1 MSDFAFMRQVKLRRD
16 LAAPATGRGRRR
28 SYRSITAATL
38 AIVLSALAGGAFGHS
53 AMATEDRLPEH
64 YKTFA
69 AALSAIQSNY
79 AEPVESDRLVYS
91 AINGM
96 LQTLDPHSSFMDPRT
111 YAQMRERQEGR
122 YYGLGLTIVAVDGDI
137 TVVRVF
143 EGSPAYAKGI
153 RRGDVIARIENDD
166 AKGWTSDA
174 AVRRLKGPRGTFVK
188 IGIRRKGMDELIPM
202 EVMRDEITIPAVT
215 AHFMIDAQTG
225 YVRIDDFA
233 EHTEEELSDAL
244 ENMQAKGMKRL
255 VLDLRNNPGGQLDQA
270 IRMVNLFVK
279 RGSMIV
285 YTRGRVQNSD
295 QDYRAT
301 DDGDFQQIPMMVL
314 VNRNSASASEIV
326 AGALQDHDR
335 ALVIGETTFGKALV
349 QSVYRV
355 SQGAGLA
362 LTTAR
367 YFTPSGR
374 MIQRPWD
381 GSFDEYLTYTLKDQ
395 SERTHTADQLKYTA
409 AGRKVYSGGGIEP
422 DRRYDGPVEGFSPTP
437 FGRSLYTRQLFA
449 SYAEQF
455 TAEGDTRA
463 GAQGKNRKAVRRGF
477 AVDDAMMQDFKQFV
491 ASRKLLIDE
500 AAWTKDREFIR
511 GMLRYEIDVALFSA
525 ATARQR
531 LIADDPQA
539 QFALTLFPEAEKLL
553 ELQKTRTTARGE

>member
-1 MSDFAFMRQVKLRRD
+1 M
-16 LAAPATGRGRRR
+16 R
-28 SYRSITAATL
+28 SYRSVIAATL
-38 AIVLSALAGGAFGHS
+38 AIVLSALAGGVFGHS
-53 AMATEDRLPEH
+53 ALATEDRIPDH
-64 YKTFA
+64 YKSFT
-69 AALSAIQSNY
+69 AALSAIQAHY

-111 YAQMRERQEGR
+111 YAAMRERQEGR
-122 YYGLGLTIVAVDGDI
+122 YYGLGLTIVALDGDI

-143 EGSPAYAKGI
+143 EASPAYAKGI
-153 RRGDVIARIENDD
+153 RRGDVIARIEGED

-174 AVRRLKGPRGTFVK
+174 AVRRLKGPRGTFVQ
-188 IGIRRKGMDELIPM
+188 IGIRRKGMEELIPM

-215 AHFMIDAQTG
+215 AYFMLDGETG

-233 EHTEEELSDAL
+233 EHTEEELGAAL
-244 ENMQAKGMKRL
+244 QNMQKKGMKRL

-270 IRMVNLFVK
+270 IRMVNMFVR

-295 QDYRAT
+295 SDYRAT
-301 DDGDFQQIPMMVL
+301 KDGEFQSIPMVVM

-335 ALVIGETTFGKALV
+335 ALVVGETTFGKALV

-395 SERTHTADQLKYTA
+395 AEREHTPEQLKFTA
-409 AGRKVYSGGGIEP
+409 AGRKVYSGGDIEP
-422 DRRYDGPVEGFSPTP
+422 DHRFAGRVEGFTPTT
-437 FGRSLYTRQLFA
+437 FARSLYTRQLFA

-463 GAQGKNRKAVRRGF
+463 GAQGKNRKIVRPGF
-477 AVDDAMMQDFKQFV
+477 TVDEAMMADFKSFV
-491 ASRKLLIDE
+491 AGRRLTIDQ
-500 AAWTKDREFIR
+500 AAWAKDEEFIR
-511 GMLRYEIDVALFSA
+511 AMIRYEIDVALFSA

-553 ELQKTRTTARGE
+553 ELRKSSTTARVGR

>member
-1 MSDFAFMRQVKLRRD
+1 MRN
-16 LAAPATGRGRRR
+16 
-28 SYRSITAATL
+28 YRSLTAATL
-38 AIVLSALAGGAFGHS
+38 AIVLSALAGGVFGHS
-53 AMATEDRLPEH
+53 ALATEDSIPDH
-64 YKTFA
+64 YKTFT
-69 AALSAIQSNY
+69 AALSVIQANY
-79 AEPVESDRLVYS
+79 AEPVESDRLVYG

-122 YYGLGLTIVAVDGDI
+122 YYGLGLTIVALDGDI

-143 EGSPAYAKGI
+143 EGSPAYIQGI
-153 RRGDVIARIENDD
+153 RRGDVIARIESDD
-166 AKGWTSDA
+166 AKGWTSEQ
-174 AVRRLKGPRGTFVK
+174 AVRRLKGPKGTFVN
-188 IGIRRKGMDELIPM
+188 IGLRRKGLDDLIPLA
-202 EVMRDEITIPAVT
+202 VMRDEITIPAVT
-215 AHFMIDAQTG
+215 AHFMVDPQTG

-233 EHTEEELSDAL
+233 EHTEEELTEAL
-244 ENMQAKGMKRL
+244 QGMQAKGMKRL

-270 IRMVNLFVK
+270 IRMVNLFIK

-285 YTRGRVQNSD
+285 YTRGRVPNSD

-301 DDGDFQQIPMMVL
+301 ADGDFQQMPMIVM

-326 AGALQDHDR
+326 SGALQDYDR

-362 LTTAR
+362 LTTAC

-395 SERTHTADQLKYTA
+395 ADRPHTADQLKYTVG
-409 AGRKVYSGGGIEP
+409 GRKVYSGGGIEP
-422 DRRYDGPVEGFSPTP
+422 DRRFDGPVEGFTPTL
-437 FGRSLYTRQLFA
+437 FGRSLYARQLFA

-463 GAQGKNRKAVRRGF
+463 GAQGKSRKVVGPGF
-477 AVDDAMMQDFKQFV
+477 VVDAAMEQDFKQFV
-491 ASRKLLIDE
+491 IGRKMPIDE
-500 AAWTKDREFIR
+500 AAWSKDVAFIR
-511 GMLRYEIDVALFSA
+511 AMIRYDIDVALFSA

-531 LIADDPQA
+531 LMADDPQA
-539 QFALTLFPEAEKLL
+539 QYALGLFAEAAKLL
-553 ELQKTRTTARGE
+553 ELPKTNTAKVGQ

>member
-1 MSDFAFMRQVKLRRD
+1 M
-16 LAAPATGRGRRR
+16 R
-28 SYRSITAATL
+28 SYRSVTAATF
-38 AIVLSALAGGAFGHS
+38 AIVLSALAGGVFGHS
-53 AMATEDRLPEH
+53 ALATEDRIPDH
-64 YKTFA
+64 YKTFT
-69 AALSAIQSNY
+69 AALSAIQANY

-122 YYGLGLTIVAVDGDI
+122 YYGLGLTIVATPDGDI
-137 TVVRVF
+137 SVVRVF
-143 EGSPAYAKGI
+143 EGSPAFSKGI
-153 RRGDVIARIENDD
+153 RRGDVIARIENED
-166 AKGWTSDA
+166 AKGWTSDQ
-174 AVRRLKGPRGTFVK
+174 AVRRLKGPRGTFVQ
-188 IGIRRKGMDELIPM
+188 IGIRRKGLDELIPM

-215 AHFMIDAQTG
+215 AHFMIDPKTG

-233 EHTEEELSDAL
+233 EHTEEELGEAL
-244 ENMQAKGMKRL
+244 ETMQTKGMERL

-301 DDGDFQQIPMMVL
+301 DDGEFQQIPMIVL

-326 AGALQDHDR
+326 SGALQDHDR
-335 ALVIGETTFGKALV
+335 ALVVGETTFGKALV

-381 GSFDEYLTYTLKDQ
+381 GSFDEYLTYTLKEQ
-395 SERTHTADQLKYTA
+395 AERTHTPDQLKYTA

-422 DRRYDGPVEGFSPTP
+422 DRRFDGPMEGFSPTP
-437 FGRSLYTRQLFA
+437 FGRSLYARQLFA

-463 GAQGKNRKAVRRGF
+463 GAQGKNRKIVRASF
-477 AVDDAMMQDFKQFV
+477 AVDDAMMQDFREFV
-491 ASRKLLIDE
+491 VGRKMTIDDAAWAKDE
-500 AAWTKDREFIR
+500 AFIR
-511 GMLRYEIDVALFSA
+511 AMIRYEIDLALFSA

-553 ELQKTRTTARGE
+553 QLQKSRTTAR

>member
-1 MSDFAFMRQVKLRRD
+1 MSDFASKHESQLRRD
-16 LAAPATGRGRRR
+16 LAGGGR
-28 SYRSITAATL
+28 SYRSVTAATL
-38 AIVLSALAGGAFGHS
+38 AIVLSALAGGVFGHS
-53 AMATEDRLPEH
+53 ALATEDKIPDH
-64 YKTFA
+64 YKTFT
-69 AALSAIQSNY
+69 AALSAIQANY
-79 AEPVESDRLVYS
+79 VESVEADRLVYG

-122 YYGLGLTIVAVDGDI
+122 YYGLGLTIVVVDGDV

-143 EGSPAYAKGI
+143 EGSPAYGKGI
-153 RRGDVIARIENDD
+153 RRGDVIARIEGED
-166 AKGWTSDA
+166 AKGWTSDQ
-174 AVRRLKGPRGTFVK
+174 AVRRLKGPKGTFVK
-188 IGIRRKGMDELIPM
+188 IGIRRKGLDDLIPM

-215 AHFMIDAQTG
+215 AHFMINKDTG

-233 EHTEEELSDAL
+233 EHTEEELSNSL
-244 ENMQAKGMKRL
+244 EDMQSKGMKRL

-301 DDGDFQQIPMMVL
+301 DDGDFQQIPTIVL
-314 VNRNSASASEIV
+314 VNRQSASASEIV
-326 AGALQDHDR
+326 SGALQDHDR
-335 ALVIGETTFGKALV
+335 ALVVGETTFGKALV

-355 SQGAGLA
+355 SHGAGLA

-381 GSFDEYLTYTLKDQ
+381 GSFDEYLTYTLKEQ
-395 SERTHTADQLKYTA
+395 SVRPHTAEQLKYTA

-422 DRRYDGPVEGFSPTP
+422 DRRFDGPVEGFTPTP
-437 FGRSLYTRQLFA
+437 FGRSLYTRQLFG

-463 GAQGKNRKAVRRGF
+463 GAQGKNRKVVRSGF
-477 AVDDAMMQDFKQFV
+477 TVDDPMLQDFKQFV
-491 ASRKLLIDE
+491 VGRKLTVDE

-511 GMLRYEIDVALFSA
+511 SMIRYEIDVALFSA

-531 LIADDPQA
+531 LINDDPQA
-539 QFALTLFPEAEKLL
+539 QFALTLFSEAEKLL
-553 ELQKTRTTARGE
+553 TLPKTSARAGQ

>member
-1 MSDFAFMRQVKLRRD
+1 M
-16 LAAPATGRGRRR
+16 R
-28 SYRSITAATL
+28 SYRSLTAATL
-38 AIVLSALAGGAFGHS
+38 AILLSALAGGVFGRS
-53 AMATEDRLPEH
+53 ALATEDRIPDH
-64 YKTFA
+64 YKNFT
-69 AALSAIQSNY
+69 AALSAIQANY
-79 AEPVESDRLVYS
+79 AEPVESDRLVYG

-122 YYGLGLTIVAVDGDI
+122 YYGLGLTIVVIDGDV

-143 EGSPAYAKGI
+143 EGSPAYGKGI
-153 RRGDVIARIENDD
+153 RRGDVIARIEGDD
-166 AKGWTSDA
+166 AKGWTSDQ
-174 AVRRLKGPRGTFVK
+174 AVRRLKGPRGTFVE
-188 IGIRRKGMDELIPM
+188 IGVRRKGLDELIPM
-202 EVMRDEITIPAVT
+202 QVMRDEITIPAVT
-215 AHFMIDAQTG
+215 AHFMIDARTG

-244 ENMQAKGMKRL
+244 QGMQGQGMTRL

-279 RGSMIV
+279 RGAMIV

-301 DDGDFQQIPMMVL
+301 EDGQFQQIPMMVL

-326 AGALQDHDR
+326 AGALQDYDR
-335 ALVIGETTFGKALV
+335 ALVVGETTFGKALV

-381 GSFDEYLTYTLKDQ
+381 GSFDEYLTYTLKEQGDR
-395 SERTHTADQLKYTA
+395 EHTAEQLKHTTG
-409 AGRKVYSGGGIEP
+409 GRKVYSGGGIEP
-422 DRRYDGPVEGFSPTP
+422 DRRFDGPVEGFTPTT
-437 FGRSLYTRQLFA
+437 FGRALYTRQLFA
-449 SYAEQF
+449 AFAEQF

-463 GAQGKNRKAVRRGF
+463 GAQGKDRKVVRPGF
-477 AVDDAMMQDFKQFV
+477 AVDQAMLQDFRTFV
-491 ASRKLLIDE
+491 EGRKLPMDA
-500 AAWTKDREFIR
+500 AAWTKDQEFIR
-511 GMLRYEIDVALFSA
+511 AMVRYEIDVALFSA
-525 ATARQR
+525 ATARRR
-531 LIADDPQA
+531 LIGDDPQS
-539 QFALTLFPEAEKLL
+539 QFALTLFPEAEALL
-553 ELQKTRTTARGE
+553 DLSKGRSTRVGQ

>member
-1 MSDFAFMRQVKLRRD
+1 MR
-16 LAAPATGRGRRR
+16 
-28 SYRSITAATL
+28 YRSVTAATL
-38 AIVLSALAGGAFGHS
+38 AIVLSALAGGVFGHS
-53 AMATEDRLPEH
+53 ALATEDRIPDH
-64 YKTFA
+64 YKTFT
-69 AALSAIQSNY
+69 AALSAIQANY
-79 AEPVESDRLVYS
+79 AEPVESDRLVYG

-122 YYGLGLTIVAVDGDI
+122 YYGLGLTIVATPDGDI
-137 TVVRVF
+137 SVVRVF
-143 EGSPAYAKGI
+143 EGSPAYSKGI

-166 AKGWTSDA
+166 AKGWTSDQ

-188 IGIRRKGMDELIPM
+188 IGIRRKGLDDLLPM

-215 AHFMIDAQTG
+215 AHFMIDPQTG

-233 EHTEEELSDAL
+233 EHTEQELSDAL
-244 ENMQAKGMKRL
+244 ETMQGKGMKRL

-301 DDGDFQQIPMMVL
+301 EDGDFQQMPMMVL

-326 AGALQDHDR
+326 SGALQDHDR
-335 ALVIGETTFGKALV
+335 ALVVGETTFGKALV

-381 GSFDEYLTYTLKDQ
+381 GSFDEYLTYTLKEQ
-395 SERTHTADQLKYTA
+395 GERTHTPDQLKYTA

-422 DRRYDGPVEGFSPTP
+422 DRRFDGPVEGFTPTT

-463 GAQGKNRKAVRRGF
+463 GAQGKNRKVVRPGF
-477 AVDDAMMQDFKQFV
+477 VVDDAMMQDFKDFV
-491 ASRKLLIDE
+491 VARKLTIDE
-500 AAWTKDREFIR
+500 AAWAKDREFIR
-511 GMLRYEIDVALFSA
+511 AMIRYEIDVALFSA
-525 ATARQR
+525 ATGRQR
-531 LIADDPQA
+531 LIADDPQT

-553 ELQKTRTTARGE
+553 ELRKTTPSARGDR

>member
-1 MSDFAFMRQVKLRRD
+1 M
-16 LAAPATGRGRRR
+16 R
-28 SYRSITAATL
+28 SYRSVTAATL
-38 AIVLSALAGGAFGHS
+38 AIVLSALAGGVFGHS
-53 AMATEDRLPEH
+53 ALATEDRIPDH
-64 YKTFA
+64 YKTFT

-143 EGSPAYAKGI
+143 EGSPAYGKGI
-153 RRGDVIARIENDD
+153 RRGDVIARIENED

-188 IGIRRKGMDELIPM
+188 IGIRRKGLDDLIPM

-215 AHFMIDAQTG
+215 AHFMIDGQTG

-233 EHTEEELSDAL
+233 EHTEQELSDAL
-244 ENMQAKGMKRL
+244 ESMQRKGMKRV

-301 DDGDFQQIPMMVL
+301 DDGDFQQIPMIVL

-326 AGALQDHDR
+326 SGALQDHDR

-381 GSFDEYLTYTLKDQ
+381 GAFDEYLTYTLKEQ
-395 SERTHTADQLKYTA
+395 AERPHTPEQLKYTA

-422 DRRYDGPVEGFSPTP
+422 DRRFDGPVEGFTPTA
-437 FGRSLYTRQLFA
+437 FGRSLYARQLFA

-463 GAQGKNRKAVRRGF
+463 GAQGKNRKVVRTGF
-477 AVDDAMMQDFKQFV
+477 VVDDAMMQDFKQFV
-491 ASRKLLIDE
+491 IGRKLPIDE
-500 AAWTKDREFIR
+500 AAWTKDKEFIR
-511 GMLRYEIDVALFSA
+511 GIIRYEIDVALFSA

-539 QFALTLFPEAEKLL
+539 QYALTLFPEAEKLL
-553 ELQKTRTTARGE
+553 ELQKTKSTARGE